1 MRVDSF
7 ELVEGSGVGV
17 VMDRTTVVWPVVERI
32 LVVELELEVEVELE
46 LKLELE
52 LGVGVVFGLGLGLG
66 LEYKLELES
75 AAVVDKLPLLPIPVD
90 DGATPASLTP

>member
-7 ELVEGSGVGV
+7 GLVEGSGVGV
-17 VMDRTTVVWPVVERI
+17 VIERTTVVWPVVERV

-46 LKLELE
+46 LELKLELRI
-52 LGVGVVFGLGLGLG
+52 GVVFGLGLGV
-66 LEYKLELES
+66 EYKLELES
-75 AAVVDKLPLLPIPVD
+75 AAVVDKLPLLPIPAD

>member
-17 VMDRTTVVWPVVERI
+17 VMERTTVVWPVVE
-32 LVVELELEVEVELE
+32 LELEVEV
-46 LKLELE
+46 ELE
-52 LGVGVVFGLGLGLG
+52 LGVGVVFGLGLGV
-66 LEYKLELES
+66 ECKFELES
-75 AAVVDKLPLLPIPVD
+75 AAVVDKLPLLLIPVD